1 MFEPPTGGAEASTP
15 PQRVKE
21 KTTLSIS
28 PLFSA
33 HGAHGGRRR
42 RKRRRRKRKRR
53 ERLWQWG
60 VGINK
65 TTVVEIIPRT
75 GM

>member
-1 MFEPPTGGAEASTP
+1 MFEPLTGGAEASTP

-42 RKRRRRKRKRR
+42 RKRREEEEEGGRGGRGYGSGVWELIKRR
-53 ERLWQWG
+53 WL
-60 VGINK
+60 K
-65 TTVVEIIPRT
+65 
-75 GM
+75 